1 MIKNIYLKQTKQHIS
16 LKLRINSFVHPSIM
30 KRCMRIYINAFLLAT
45 CNILLCRVQEGL
57 HPLYSLRDFAI
68 WYASTFGIAVLVA
81 FSWPSQISQA
91 RNLFL
96 AGKEIS
102 LSTPMTDW
110 RFHGIAEFI
119 MRNERISY
127 PNFLLFS

>member
-1 MIKNIYLKQTKQHIS
+1 MS
-16 LKLRINSFVHPSIM
+16 RARGV
-30 KRCMRIYINAFLLAT
+30 A
-45 CNILLCRVQEGL
+45 
-57 HPLYSLRDFAI
+57 PLIFPTWFRDLIRFNL
-68 WYASTFGIAVLVA
+68 WKYVVFVA

-110 RFHGIAEFI
+110 RFHGIAEFT

-127 PNFLLFS
+127 PNFLLFL